1 MHWLLE
7 QNTARAMREAAQKGG
22 IGTATERAGYLTA
35 QNDAE
40 AAANLPRNMSVAG
53 DVAEIRVEGI
63 LTKKPD
69 FFAWLFGGGNTT
81 YEQIQAALAAADAD
95 PNIKRGTMN
104 ISSPGGSVDGLFET
118 LAAIERFGKPLT
130 VRASR
135 ADSAAYAIAAT
146 AGRIEADS
154 PASEFGSIGVVAS
167 FWVDDEIVDV
177 TSTEAPNKRPDP
189 TTDEGKATIREY
201 LDSIHELF
209 VDAIAR
215 GRTQHSGKEFDTK
228 TVNEDFGRGSVFV
241 ARDAKARGMIDKVP
255 SQAAVRVAAAHETD
269 PTADVG
275 GASRTKE
282 KQTMSIEELK
292 AKYPDLYA
300 AVFQAGARDERDRVM
315 AHITMGRGC
324 GAMDIALGAIE
335 SGADMTRHLNAEY
348 NSAAFNRRDIETRQA
363 DSDEAGK
370 VLDGNN
376 GSGGAA
382 GNEAPKDELDT
393 VADAM
398 WAERGK
404 KDEDK

>member
-7 QNTARAMREAAQKGG
+7 QNTARQMREAAQKNGT
-22 IGTATERAGYLTA
+22 GTAEERAWYIKTQA
-35 QNDAE
+35 DAE
-40 AAANLPRNMSVAG
+40 AAANLPRNMSIAG

-63 LTKKPD
+63 LTRKPD
-69 FFAWLFGGGNTT
+69 FFAWFFGGANTT
-81 YEQIQAALAAADAD
+81 YEQIIAALAAADAD

-130 VRASR
+130 VRASK

-167 FWVDDEIVDV
+167 FFVDDEIVEV

-189 TTDEGKATIREY
+189 TTEEGKATIREY

-215 GRTQHSGKEFDTK
+215 GRTRHSGKEFDTK

-275 GASRTKE
+275 GASKAKE
-282 KQTMSIEELK
+282 SKMTAEELK
-292 AKYPDLYA
+292 AKHPDLYA
-300 AVFQAGARDERDRVM
+300 VVFQAGVTDERDRVM

-335 SGADMTRHLNAEY
+335 SGVDVTRTLNAKY
-348 NSAAFNRRDIETRQA
+348 LSASANRRDINARQEE
-363 DSDEAGK
+363 SDAAAA
-370 VLDGNN
+370 VLDG
-376 GSGGAA
+376 AA
-382 GNEAPKDELDT
+382 AKEEPKDELDV
-393 VADAM
+393 VADAL
-398 WAERGK
+398 WAKREK
-404 KDEDK
+404 KDSDK